1 MLLHVNISNIF
12 FGNFTRVLSI
22 LHFLLQLLGPPPQ
35 ACSPLHLFFLLLLLL
50 LLLLDVLL
58 KQPTG
63 SNGCYPNVQGTG
75 PSTGAWAA
83 YQGQQ
88 AWRNGPSLPQQSVI
102 ANGFSARRRVVLSP
116 IPSTLAHW
124 LAWPYASL
132 VQAPT
137 VVTSVMALSC
147 VEDAVPHIPPQ
158 LLSLKILQ
166 PSATS
171 KMFLE
176 P

>member
-1 MLLHVNISNIF
+1 M
-12 FGNFTRVLSI
+12 
-22 LHFLLQLLGPPPQ
+22 
-35 ACSPLHLFFLLLLLL
+35 
-50 LLLLDVLL
+50 
-58 KQPTG
+58 
-63 SNGCYPNVQGTG
+63 
-75 PSTGAWAA
+75 
-83 YQGQQ
+83 
-88 AWRNGPSLPQQSVI
+88 
-102 ANGFSARRRVVLSP
+102 LSP

-124 LAWPYASL
+124 LAGSSASL

-137 VVTSVMALSC
+137 VVMSVMALSR
-147 VEDAVPHIPPQ
+147 VEDAVPDSPPPQ